1 MPFRFDKAEY
11 CDERSLVMHIDLDTL
26 SGAQRYFHM
35 IDVVVPRPIAWVST
49 LSNTGLRN
57 LAPFSFFTAVSS
69 SPPCIMLS
77 VAPKR
82 KGRIKDTLT
91 NIENTGEF
99 VVNLVQRELARPMVE
114 TSAEF
119 EPELD
124 EFAECG
130 LEASASKIVRP
141 PRVRTA
147 HAALECTLFDVHPIR
162 DEQGRLGSTMVLGR
176 VVSLYL
182 CPDAFDDEGKPK
194 SSYAP
199 VARLGGRRYLEWG
212 AQFSMKPGES

>member
-1 MPFRFDKAEY
+1 
-11 CDERSLVMHIDLDTL
+11 MHIDLDTL

-49 LSNTGLRN
+49 LSNTGQRN

-82 KGRIKDTLT
+82 KGRIKDTLS
-91 NIENTGEF
+91 NITATGEF
-99 VVNLVQRELARPMVE
+99 VVSLVQAELARPMVE

-119 EPELD
+119 DQEQD
-124 EFAECG
+124 EFSECG
-130 LEASASKIVRP
+130 VFAAPSRIVQP
-141 PRVRTA
+141 PRVERA
-147 HAALECTLFDVHPIR
+147 HAALECTVFDIHPIC
-162 DEQGRLGSTMVLGR
+162 DDQGRLGSTMVIGR

-182 CPDAFDDEGKPK
+182 SPEAFDAEGKPQPT
-194 SSYAP
+194 YAP
-199 VARLGGRRYLEWG
+199 IARLGGRRYLKWG
-212 AQFSMKPGES
+212 EQFDMKPGESN

>member
-1 MPFRFDKAEY
+1 
-11 CDERSLVMHIDLDTL
+11 MHIDLDTL

-49 LSNTGLRN
+49 LSNTGQRN

-82 KGRIKDTLT
+82 KGRIKDTLS
-91 NIENTGEF
+91 NIKATGEF
-99 VVNLVQRELARPMVE
+99 VVNLVQADLAKPMVE

-119 EPELD
+119 ESDQD
-124 EFAECG
+124 EFTECDV
-130 LEASASKIVRP
+130 LSSPSRIVKP
-141 PRVRTA
+141 PRVKRA
-147 HAALECTLFDVHPIR
+147 HAALECNLFDVHPIC
-162 DEQGRLGSTMVLGR
+162 DDQGRLGSTMVIGR

-182 CPDAFDDEGKPK
+182 SPDAFDAEGKPNQ
-194 SSYAP
+194 SYGP
-199 VARLGGRRYLEWG
+199 IARLGGRRYLKWG
-212 AQFSMKPGES
+212 EQFDMKPGNGN

>member
-1 MPFRFDKAEY
+1 
-11 CDERSLVMHIDLDTL
+11 MHIDLDTL

-82 KGRIKDTLT
+82 KGRIKDTLS
-91 NIENTGEF
+91 NIEATGEF
-99 VVNLVQRELARPMVE
+99 VVNLVQADLAKPMVE

-119 EPELD
+119 ESDQD
-124 EFAECG
+124 EFTECDVLSSPRG
-130 LEASASKIVRP
+130 LLNHHGLSALTR
-141 PRVRTA
+141 
-147 HAALECTLFDVHPIR
+147 
-162 DEQGRLGSTMVLGR
+162 RLNAICLMSTQSVMT
-176 VVSLYL
+176 
-182 CPDAFDDEGKPK
+182 K
-194 SSYAP
+194 
-199 VARLGGRRYLEWG
+199 GGWG
-212 AQFSMKPGES
+212 LRW